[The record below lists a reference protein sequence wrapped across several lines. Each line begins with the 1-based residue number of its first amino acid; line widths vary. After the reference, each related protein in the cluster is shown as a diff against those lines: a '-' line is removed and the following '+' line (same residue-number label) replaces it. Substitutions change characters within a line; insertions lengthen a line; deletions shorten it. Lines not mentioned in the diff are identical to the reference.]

1 MNQVLYTRFEIIRAL
16 RNRRFFFFSLGF
28 PLVLYFII
36 AAPQSGDHDFA
47 GSGISAALFY
57 MAGLVSFG
65 TMSSMISTGGRIAGE
80 RQAGWTRQ
88 LRITPLS
95 TRAYFRAKVLT
106 AYAMASLTIAS
117 LYISGAILGVSLP
130 ASDWLEMTGLILF
143 GLLPFGALG
152 IGLGHMLNVDSV
164 GPAIGGLTAL
174 LALVGGTWFP
184 VTHGFLHDVGQCL
197 PSYWLAQAG
206 HIGTGGAPWGLT
218 GWLVMAGWTVVLV
231 VFAGYAY
238 RRDTGRV

>member
-1 MNQVLYTRFEIIRAL
+1 MNGLLYTRYELLRAF

-36 AAPQSGDHDFA
+36 AGPQSGDHNFA
-47 GSGISAALFY
+47 GSGIPAALFY

-65 TMSSMISTGGRIAGE
+65 TMSSMISTGARIANE

-95 TRAYFRAKVLT
+95 ARAYFRAKVLT
-106 AYAMASLTIAS
+106 AYAMATLTIAA
-117 LYISGAILGVSLP
+117 LYISGALLGVSLP
-130 ASDWLEMTGLILF
+130 ASKWLEMTGLILV
-143 GLLPFGALG
+143 GLLPFAALG
-152 IGLGHMLNVDSV
+152 IALGHLLNVDSI
-164 GPAIGGLTAL
+164 GPAMGGLTAL

-184 VTHGFLHDVGQCL
+184 VAHGFLHDLGQCL

-206 HIGTGGAPWGLT
+206 HLGTGGAPWGLT
-218 GWLVMAGWTVVLV
+218 GWLVMAAWTVVLAGL
-231 VFAGYAY
+231 AGYAY
-238 RRDTGRV
+238 RRDTNRV

>member
-1 MNQVLYTRFEIIRAL
+1 MNGLFYTRYELVRAF
-16 RNRRFFFFSLGF
+16 RNRRFFVFSLGF
-28 PLVLYFII
+28 PLVLYFVI
-36 AAPQSGDHDFA
+36 AAPQSSDQNLG

-65 TMSSMISTGGRIAGE
+65 TMSSMISTGARIANE

-88 LRITPLS
+88 LRTTPLS

-106 AYAMASLTIAS
+106 AYAMATLTIVA

-130 ASDWLEMTGLILF
+130 AGNWLEMTGLILV
-143 GLLPFGALG
+143 GLLPFAALG
-152 IGLGHMLNVDSV
+152 IALGHLLNADSV

-184 VTHGFLHDVGQCL
+184 VNHGFLHAVGQCL

-206 HIGTGGAPWGLT
+206 HMGTGGAPWGLT
-218 GWLVMAGWTVVLV
+218 GWLVTAAWTMVLAALAGH
-231 VFAGYAY
+231 AY
-238 RRDTGRV
+238 RRDTGPV